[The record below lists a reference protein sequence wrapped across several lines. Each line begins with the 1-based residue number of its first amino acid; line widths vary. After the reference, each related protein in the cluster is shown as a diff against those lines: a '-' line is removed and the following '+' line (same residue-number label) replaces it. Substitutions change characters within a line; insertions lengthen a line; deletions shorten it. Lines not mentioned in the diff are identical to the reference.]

1 MSKQWLELRKDWD
14 YKKLGKWLLIRS
26 VFVSGRALGW
36 LVRETIKG
44 VPVAIELLAQG
55 TEKVALVLTKVTPSI
70 RKWAVLSQVWV
81 DEVFAVPD
89 RGIQRILKEVDAI
102 PYGGRYIE
110 VKDDEGYPLT
120 RIEQVESLEGW
131 QISVE
136 DVPKAIANY
145 DGSVLIACRPGAG
158 KTTTMLSSVENAGD
172 ADFWIFDGKG
182 SAWNGREKNPERYFL
197 CNHPNLIPRAVE
209 AFNHLVTVEMKGR
222 QDTRLANGGTHPTKP
237 RRIIV
242 VCDEFNNIV
251 TFAQMAKLAD
261 ELCNLVTL
269 IINLGREDLV
279 NWWGVAQTHLVG
291 EINLSTGVQKG
302 LAFVCQGRDTQY
314 QSIEGALSDRNIVA
328 NPDERKRLQQQLAYY
343 AQNEPDQSQPICF
356 TTIGGKRLVKLPKL
370 SPSQNG
376 LTPVSIQSQAVPP
389 NGYTQMPNGLVYNH
403 TESHNG
409 HNPVL
414 TAVQPSLEKTPQ
426 DPPGL
431 TENQGFQLSETGF
444 SGTAGS
450 AEIALLEGILGILTD
465 PNGSRDKAA
474 KWIKENYSM
483 GYQRA
488 RAIVDSVADRM
499 GGQT

>member
-1 MSKQWLELRKDWD
+1 MSKKWLALQNNWN

-26 VFVSGRALGW
+26 VFVSGRAIGY

-44 VPVAIELLAQG
+44 IPEALRITAWTV
-55 TEKVALVLTKVTPSI
+55 EKVSIGLTKITPVI
-70 RKWAVLSQVWV
+70 QKWATLSQVWV
-81 DEVFAVPD
+81 DNIFAVPD

-102 PYGGRYIE
+102 PYGGRYQEIE
-110 VKDDEGYPLT
+110 DEDYPLT
-120 RIEQVESLEGW
+120 QIQQVETLDGW

-136 DVPKAIANY
+136 DITKAIADY
-145 DGSVLIACRPGAG
+145 DGSVLIACRSGAG
-158 KTTTMLSSVENAGD
+158 KTTTIQSAIAHAGD
-172 ADFWIFDGKG
+172 CDFWIFDGKG
-182 SAWNGREKNPERYFL
+182 SCFNGLEKNPGRYFL
-197 CNHPNLIPRAVE
+197 CNHPDLIEPAVE
-209 AFNHLVTVEMKGR
+209 ALEHLVTVVMKGR
-222 QDTRLANGGTHPTKP
+222 QDTRLANGGTHPSKP
-237 RRIIV
+237 RRIIII
-242 VCDEFNNIV
+242 CDEFNNIV
-251 TFAQMAKLAD
+251 TFAEMVKLHND
-261 ELCNLVTL
+261 LCNLVTL
-269 IINLGREDLV
+269 LINMGREDLM

-291 EINLSTGVQKG
+291 EVNLSTGVQKS

-314 QSIEGALSDRNIVA
+314 QSIEGALCDRNIVA

-389 NGYTQMPNGLVYNH
+389 NGYTQMPNGLVYNP

-426 DPPGL
+426 DPLGL
-431 TENQGFQLSETGF
+431 TENQGFQPSETGF

-474 KWIKENYSM
+474 KWVKENYSM